1 MSLYSPLPSCRN
13 LLDFPNSPKI
23 IHLQI
28 EHQNKN
34 SFSST
39 GKHSK
44 TKGRIEKDLLTC
56 FQPEHIMKT
65 EMKKGLSILLILI
78 VFPAVS
84 DSSILQITVDAPIH
98 PITSEYIRDTIDKAE
113 RENASLVIITL
124 NTPGGLDSS
133 MREIIE
139 RILSSKTP
147 VAAYVSPSGGRA
159 ASAGFYISIACDI
172 FVMAPGTST
181 GAAHPV
187 GVSITGQAMDKTME
201 DKATED
207 AVSYIK
213 TLAEKRGR
221 NIRLAEDA
229 VRKSASY
236 TEKEALTGNLID
248 LIAKNEQ
255 EIIEFFDGKRL
266 KRFNEEEEILDLRGE
281 EIIKIP
287 MSARQKFLITISNPN
302 LAYILLMLGLLGLY
316 FEFSNPGSILPG
328 VLGGIFLLLAIFS
341 FQILPINY
349 VGLLLI
355 LLAIGLFI
363 LEIKIQSYGIL
374 TVGGIAAM
382 VIGSIMLIPAPIP
395 ELRPSLKFIIPMAV
409 GLSLIFIFL
418 IYIAIRA
425 HLNRVSTGKEG
436 LVGEIGVAQSD
447 IKPEGKVFVHGELWN
462 AEAEEDIPKGTK
474 VKVLEVKK
482 NLMLKVTKS

>member
-1 MSLYSPLPSCRN
+1 
-13 LLDFPNSPKI
+13 
-23 IHLQI
+23 
-28 EHQNKN
+28 
-34 SFSST
+34 
-39 GKHSK
+39 
-44 TKGRIEKDLLTC
+44 LTC
-56 FQPEHIMKT
+56 FQPELIMKT
-65 EMKKGLSILLILI
+65 EMKKGLSILLVLI

-84 DSSILQITVDAPIH
+84 DSSILKITVDAPIH
-98 PITSEYIRDTIDKAE
+98 PITSEYIRDTIDRAE

-187 GVSITGQAMDKTME
+187 GVSITGQSMDETME
-201 DKATED
+201 DKVTED
-207 AVSYIK
+207 AASYIK
-213 TLAEKRGR
+213 TLTEKRGR
-221 NIRLAEDA
+221 NTLLAEDA
-229 VRKSASY
+229 VRKSSSY
-236 TEKEALTGNLID
+236 TEKEALAGNLID
-248 LIAKNEQ
+248 LIAKNEK
-255 EIIEFFDGKRL
+255 EIIEFFDGKRI
-266 KRFNEEEEILDLRGE
+266 KRFNEEEEILDLKNE
-281 EIIKIP
+281 EIIEIP

-418 IYIAIRA
+418 IFIAIRA
-425 HLNRVSTGKEG
+425 HLNRVYTGKEG
-436 LVGEIGVAQSD
+436 LMGEIGVAQSD
-447 IKPEGKVFVHGELWN
+447 LKPEGKVFVHGELWN

-482 NLMLKVTKS
+482 NLMLKVSKL